1 MRFRCERDVLVDA
14 LTTTGRAVAA
24 RGTGS
29 AALAGVHLRLEGD
42 ILRLAGIDRDLTIQ
56 TQVTVAG
63 SDDGAA
69 VLPSRLAV
77 DIVRSL
83 DPGAV
88 SLDLTEDEV
97 VTISSG
103 RSQFTV
109 RGLPV
114 EDFPRLSPPSGE
126 PVTLRSAVL
135 AAALRQVVRAAST
148 DNERPVLTGVLMAA
162 TETGLRLVATDSY
175 RLAVRDLPG
184 STVLA
189 VGQKV
194 LLPSRALGELQ
205 RLLSGGSPEVS
216 LRLGEFEAHFEVGPT
231 RLTTRLLEGE
241 YPNYAG
247 LIPKGY
253 PNRLVVGREG
263 LLDAVRRVRL
273 MTRDATTPVRLS
285 LRPDGV
291 ELTVI
296 TPDLGQATE
305 DVDAKYEGTE
315 FTIAFNPAFLAEG
328 VEAIEGDEV
337 ALETQDAGKPATLRA
352 TQGPSFAQARGTAVS
367 GSSATGTRAT
377 GTRDTGTTD
386 QTTSATTTGAPT
398 TGALPTGSAG
408 PGDDGGALAPTGPPE
423 LDVGSTTAA
432 PPPAVTP
439 PSPPPASASSS
450 EAPPQPSAGS
460 DYLYLL
466 MPVKVS

>member
-1 MRFRCERDVLVDA
+1 MKFRCERDVLVEA
-14 LTTTGRAVAA
+14 LSTTGRAVAVKGA
-24 RGTGS
+24 GS
-29 AALAGVHLRLEGD
+29 ASLAGVHLRLEGD
-42 ILRLAGIDRDLTIQ
+42 TLRLAGVDRDLTIQ
-56 TQVTVAG
+56 THVTVAG
-63 SDDGAA
+63 GANGA
-69 VLPSRLAV
+69 VVLPSRLAV

-83 DPGAV
+83 EPGAV
-88 SLDLTEDEV
+88 SVEV
-97 VTISSG
+97 AEEEAVRVSSG

-109 RGLPV
+109 RCLPV
-114 EDFPRLSPPSGE
+114 EDFPRLSPPAGD
-126 PVTLRSAVL
+126 PVTLEAAVL

-148 DNERPVLTGVLMAA
+148 DNDRPVLTGVLMAA

-184 STVLA
+184 STVLGA
-189 VGQKV
+189 GQKV
-194 LLPSRALGELQ
+194 LLPSRALAELQ
-205 RLLSGGSPEVS
+205 RLLVGAGHEVS

-231 RLTTRLLEGE
+231 RLTTRLLEGD

-247 LIPKGY
+247 LIPNAY
-253 PNRLVVGREG
+253 PNRLVVGRDG

-273 MTRDATTPVRLS
+273 MTRDATTPVRLA

-315 FTIAFNPAFLAEG
+315 FTIAFNPAYLSEG

-337 ALETQDAGKPATLRA
+337 ALEAQDAGKPATLRA
-352 TQGPSFAQARGTAVS
+352 TL
-367 GSSATGTRAT
+367 
-377 GTRDTGTTD
+377 
-386 QTTSATTTGAPT
+386 GA
-398 TGALPTGSAG
+398 GG
-408 PGDDGGALAPTGPPE
+408 GDDRGP
-423 LDVGSTTAA
+423 
-432 PPPAVTP
+432 
-439 PSPPPASASSS
+439 
-450 EAPPQPSAGS
+450 

>member
-1 MRFRCERDVLVDA
+1 VKFRCERDVLVEA
-14 LTTTGRAVAA
+14 LGTTGRAVATKGA
-24 RGTGS
+24 GS
-29 AALAGVHLRLEGD
+29 PALAGIQLRLEGD
-42 ILRLAGIDRDLTIQ
+42 VLRLAGVDRDLTIQ

-63 SDDGAA
+63 SADGAT

-77 DIVRSL
+77 DIVRSVE
-83 DPGAV
+83 PGAV
-88 SLDLTEDEV
+88 VVEVSDEEV
-97 VTISSG
+97 VKITAG
-103 RSQFTV
+103 RSMFTV
-109 RGLPV
+109 RSLPV
-114 EDFPRLSPPSGE
+114 DEFPRLSPPGGN
-126 PVTLRSAVL
+126 PVTLEAAVL

-148 DNERPVLTGVLMAA
+148 DNDRPVLTGVLMAA
-162 TETGLRLVATDSY
+162 TDTGLRLVATDSY

-189 VGQKV
+189 AGQKV
-194 LLPSRALGELQ
+194 LLPSRALAELQ
-205 RLLSGGSPEVS
+205 RLLAAGTESVS
-216 LRLGEFEAHFEVGPT
+216 LRLGEFEAHFDVGPT

-241 YPNYAG
+241 YPNYGG

-253 PNRLVVGREG
+253 PNRLIVGRDA

-305 DVDAKYEGTE
+305 DVDAKYEGAE
-315 FTIAFNPAFLAEG
+315 FTIAFNPLYLSEG

-337 ALETQDAGKPATLRA
+337 ALETQDAGKPATIRA
-352 TQGPSFAQARGTAVS
+352 TEGP
-367 GSSATGTRAT
+367 
-377 GTRDTGTTD
+377 
-386 QTTSATTTGAPT
+386 
-398 TGALPTGSAG
+398 
-408 PGDDGGALAPTGPPE
+408 
-423 LDVGSTTAA
+423 
-432 PPPAVTP
+432 
-439 PSPPPASASSS
+439 
-450 EAPPQPSAGS
+450 